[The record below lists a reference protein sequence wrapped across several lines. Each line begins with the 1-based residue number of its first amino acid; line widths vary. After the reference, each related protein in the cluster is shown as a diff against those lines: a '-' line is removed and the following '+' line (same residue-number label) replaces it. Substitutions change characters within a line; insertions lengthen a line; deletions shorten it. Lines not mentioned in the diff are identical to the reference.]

1 MLSPPPS
8 GRSRRVPRVPLAR
21 RSVLDDCSRAPPAS
35 LVWSRPADAPL
46 GAVCWCLVEDFTPT
60 FIRAVGPS
68 FIVLGC
74 FVWLWFQNECRSISS
89 SSSVW
94 EGLGRVSGDSYE
106 RPVAS
111 AGEASWSR
119 TLRSEVFHYRSSLL
133 TCDRSVQTFCFSLG
147 RFWWLTRFPRQGCH
161 VRWAVRSVPSGPLH
175 APEGQSAATSPCP
188 HTHPLSVSLRVC
200 HWVNLLS

>member
-1 MLSPPPS
+1 MMI
-8 GRSRRVPRVPLAR
+8 AR
-21 RSVLDDCSRAPPAS
+21 RAPPAS

-111 AGEASWSR
+111 TGEASWSR
-119 TLRSEVFHYRSSLL
+119 TLRSEVFHYSSSLL

-147 RFWWLTRFPRQGCH
+147 RFWWLTRFPRQGCRVPVGSPQCP
-161 VRWAVRSVPSGPLH
+161 VRPFSRPRRPVSSDVPRSPHAPVPSSVGL
-175 APEGQSAATSPCP
+175 AEG
-188 HTHPLSVSLRVC
+188 LSLG
-200 HWVNLLS
+200 